1 MLNTLLRHIY
11 TMHGIASVRFT
22 WVPQKEYWI
31 YAIADAIIARRGQGF
46 TSTWTSRP
54 WLVVDDWTATGQ
66 ELANILLFTT
76 SLMAWLTKEYYSKPF
91 VAKKHSW
98 AGEWTAW
105 KPVSELVPSQHCPPT
120 SSSSSSSSSDG
131 KSVSGTKPVPLRTWL
146 WENRKTKWSY
156 VDSWFLVQIRHVCFM
171 RGSSETPD
179 IPPRPWHMK
188 ASKIQKNKLNM
199 YRSHAPYALHSKKK
213 VVPAWCLWFGIRF
226 FTSLGRLPIWQLQLM
241 DVANPVVRSLGLR
254 SLHFHPTSQ
263 CAWEAT
269 LKVTPFG
276 ACSCRAEKGS
286 NSEGY
291 CMQRASTSSL
301 IAASCE
307 TASFNPLS
315 FQARKK
321 RLKFALLKCKEHG
334 AQAGPATSILLFIM
348 VNLKI

>member
-1 MLNTLLRHIY
+1 
-11 TMHGIASVRFT
+11 
-22 WVPQKEYWI
+22 
-31 YAIADAIIARRGQGF
+31 
-46 TSTWTSRP
+46 
-54 WLVVDDWTATGQ
+54 
-66 ELANILLFTT
+66 
-76 SLMAWLTKEYYSKPF
+76 
-91 VAKKHSW
+91 
-98 AGEWTAW
+98 
-105 KPVSELVPSQHCPPT
+105 
-120 SSSSSSSSSDG
+120 
-131 KSVSGTKPVPLRTWL
+131 
-146 WENRKTKWSY
+146 
-156 VDSWFLVQIRHVCFM
+156 
-171 RGSSETPD
+171 
-179 IPPRPWHMK
+179 
-188 ASKIQKNKLNM
+188 
-199 YRSHAPYALHSKKK
+199 
-213 VVPAWCLWFGIRF
+213 
-226 FTSLGRLPIWQLQLM
+226 M

-286 NSEGY
+286 NCEGY